1 MGLWQREPLVAVISV
16 IAIVITASYIIRIIG
31 SVFFGKMPAE
41 FDGHIS
47 PVTSLDKVALVVLSL
62 ILVVLGIF
70 PAVMSNMVQSG
81 AEAVLRVVGGGV

>member
-1 MGLWQREPLVAVISV
+1 
-16 IAIVITASYIIRIIG
+16 
-31 SVFFGKMPAE
+31 MPAE